1 MYTTSAAQS
10 RPCIAAAQ
18 ARCASAP
25 SAGMRGGA
33 NKVGAPPR
41 RPLLQCAS
49 ITAPQTSRQPHN
61 QVMYSHTNQY
71 NTISHRISGSARRA
85 RHALGRCRSTHCL
98 GTTRQPHST
107 NKLSA
112 HDNQLGHCKPASHAA
127 HLACLSAATLCP
139 TQWWHPSQHLGQ
151 HTAVARLTH
160 RGTHAIASARPRACK
175 RPHNGKLC
183 YRRVAPGSPASHAL
197 PPLSTRWQARCGG
210 WLHAARGC
218 RSPAPSCATAAPGG
232 AAVQRA
238 ATAACKDGG

>member
-107 NKLSA
+107 NKRLTTISWA
-112 HDNQLGHCKPASHAA
+112 TANQHHTLPTSPAFLLRHCVPPSGGTLHNTWANIQQLRALHTAA
-127 HLACLSAATLCP
+127 HM
-139 TQWWHPSQHLGQ
+139 Q
-151 HTAVARLTH
+151 
-160 RGTHAIASARPRACK
+160 
-175 RPHNGKLC
+175 
-183 YRRVAPGSPASHAL
+183 
-197 PPLSTRWQARCGG
+197 
-210 WLHAARGC
+210 
-218 RSPAPSCATAAPGG
+218 
-232 AAVQRA
+232 
-238 ATAACKDGG
+238 